1 MISELYLTG
10 GCLMEEL
17 LIHNAKII
25 GLGEQGT
32 IENGYMRIADGKI
45 AAINSGFPAEEAPEQ
60 VIDAQG
66 MTVMPSLTDCH
77 THLMEF
83 ATSELYQIRGR
94 GQRMGGVANLLTALL
109 SGITHLGEHH
119 LGHPFLRQEIAEYLE
134 IAGPLPLDVKM
145 AFGSCFLGT
154 ESLSLVSSTRPGT
167 SLVKEQLN
175 LEDYRTM
182 ARYSLFPGENIF
194 LNATVANLP
203 LAAVPRA
210 GEITYSPEE
219 LREIIGV
226 FHEEGKKIGAHI
238 EGDQAALAFVEA
250 GGDVIHHGHN
260 LSAETIEILAKKNI
274 PVIITPHGGT
284 SAVPTSPPE
293 VYEFYRRGVKIALAT
308 DSYLPVHPGA
318 TWYNLPQG
326 YLVGPREILTV
337 VRPVF
342 SYFLQQGVGTEDL
355 LRLITVNGREILL
368 EQADAGVLQEGN
380 PADLILVTEL
390 PGIETTD
397 TDCIKCVIKAGEIL
411 VDRR

>member
-1 MISELYLTG
+1 MML
-10 GCLMEEL
+10 
-17 LIHNAKII
+17 
-25 GLGEQGT
+25 
-32 IENGYMRIADGKI
+32 
-45 AAINSGFPAEEAPEQ
+45 
-60 VIDAQG
+60 
-66 MTVMPSLTDCH
+66 
-77 THLMEF
+77 
-83 ATSELYQIRGR
+83 
-94 GQRMGGVANLLTALL
+94 
-109 SGITHLGEHH
+109 
-119 LGHPFLRQEIAEYLE
+119 
-134 IAGPLPLDVKM
+134 KM
-145 AFGSCFLGT
+145 AFGSCFLST

-337 VRPVF
+337 VQPVF
-342 SYFLQQGVGTEDL
+342 LFPAAGRGRKICSAY
-355 LRLITVNGREILL
+355 NGKWPGNIS

-380 PADLILVTEL
+380 GRFNPGYRIAGNKKLIRTV
-390 PGIETTD
+390 
-397 TDCIKCVIKAGEIL
+397 
-411 VDRR
+411 